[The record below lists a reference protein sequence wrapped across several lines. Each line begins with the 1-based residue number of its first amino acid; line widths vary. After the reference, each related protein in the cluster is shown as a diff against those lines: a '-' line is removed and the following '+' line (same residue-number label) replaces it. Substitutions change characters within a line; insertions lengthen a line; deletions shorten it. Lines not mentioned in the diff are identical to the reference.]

1 MNDLLALAAAVRES
15 YLRAFF
21 ESLDAFLTRQAD
33 AATEVLFESPSDDAL
48 PFRVQR
54 ADMVADLDGTPQI
67 EQVTPTAHLGFEPFG
82 VELAE
87 HLTVAMQP
95 FVWNEVAL
103 RANITL
109 PVEPVENWALHW
121 LDLEG
126 QMSPDE
132 HGLLGV
138 IHAVL
143 REDDM
148 DGSTLLTVDFGSAP
162 VDALGQLLDLAFAA
176 GATHVAIHSPS
187 LQ

>member
-1 MNDLLALAAAVRES
+1 MNDILALAAAVRES

-21 ESLDAFLTRQAD
+21 ESLDTFSAQYAD
-33 AATEVLFESPSDDAL
+33 AATELLFELPSDEAL
-48 PFRVQR
+48 PFLVQR
-54 ADMVADLDGTPQI
+54 ADLMADLDGEPQI
-67 EQVTPTAHLGFEPFG
+67 QQVATTTHLGFEPFG

-103 RANITL
+103 RANIAL

-126 QMSPDE
+126 QMSRDE

-143 REDDM
+143 REDEM

-162 VDALGQLLDLAFAA
+162 VDALRELVELAFSS
-176 GATHVAIHSPS
+176 GATHVSFHSPS
-187 LQ
+187 LL